1 MDTHSSIL
9 AWRIPGTVSLVGC
22 HLWGC
27 TELDTTEATAAAAI
41 RTLAA
46 SGHGGDD
53 CPGRTMRQLS
63 GMIKLF
69 YILREVWGTQVYT
82 SVISN
87 HTIELRSVPFNVC
100 KLLS

>member
-1 MDTHSSIL
+1 M
-9 AWRIPGTVSLVGC
+9 VV
-22 HLWGC
+22 
-27 TELDTTEATAAAAI
+27 EI

-53 CPGRTMRQLS
+53 CPGRTTRQLS
-63 GMIKLF
+63 GMMKLF

-87 HTIELRSVPFNVC
+87 HTIELKELC
-100 KLLS
+100 LLMYANYHHKIGNM

>member
-1 MDTHSSIL
+1 MVQKKRAQRNVLHLLNKIYTYIIVYIKSSTLTI
-9 AWRIPGTVSLVGC
+9 ISKVP
-22 HLWGC
+22 
-27 TELDTTEATAAAAI
+27 

-100 KLLS
+100 KLIS

>member
-1 MDTHSSIL
+1 M
-9 AWRIPGTVSLVGC
+9 VV
-22 HLWGC
+22 
-27 TELDTTEATAAAAI
+27 EI

-63 GMIKLF
+63 GMMKLF

-87 HTIELRSVPFNVC
+87 HTIELKELCFLMYANYHH
-100 KLLS
+100 KIKK